1 MNKAPKA
8 VIGAL
13 QVLNK
18 FAASGRYSKSLGKHL
33 ANATMTLSLMFNEN
47 IDETFTSIE
56 TTLRQMREGT

>member
-8 VIGAL
+8 VVGAL

-18 FAASGRYSKSLGKHL
+18 FAASGKYSKSLGKHL

-47 IDETFTSIE
+47 VEETFTTIE
-56 TTLRQMREGT
+56 DTLKDMRNA